1 MKGSPRN
8 YDYSF
13 KILLAGDSG
22 VGKSSLLL
30 SFISDF
36 VHDLTPT
43 IGTTIITTFS
53 SPICFSSFMFSLKLM
68 TGHIFKYLFGLSSS
82 SCEILVYCLSC
93 CKLCELQWWH
103 ALIFLSVSLLALY
116 VKSLISND
124 H

>member
-53 SPICFSSFMFSLKLM
+53 SPICFSSFMFSLKFM
-68 TGHIFKYLFGLSSS
+68 TMVTFSSTYLGSS